1 MSWDGR
7 VIERLAPAEVDA
19 MLHDGAAAHR
29 PYRPHRPYGE
39 VRVLLSATGHE
50 AAYERGPGKWTLQA
64 ILEHLRATHGVRRV
78 GFAGGPQLFRE
89 MAAAGLL
96 DELHLT
102 WQPRILGGKSAPAIT
117 GLEEEFLPRGIALD
131 LLKLKRQGDNCQ
143 ATYRVHPA
151 HP

>member
-29 PYRPHRPYGE
+29 PYGE
-39 VRVLLSATGHE
+39 VRALLSATAHQ
-50 AAYERGPGKWTLQA
+50 AIYERGPGEWTLQA
-64 ILEHLRATHGVRRV
+64 LLEHLWAAYGVRRV

-89 MAAAGLL
+89 LAVAGLL
-96 DELHLT
+96 NELRLT

-117 GLEEEFLPRGIALD
+117 GLEQEFLPRGIALD
-131 LLKLKRQGDNCQ
+131 LLKLERQGDECL
-143 ATYRVHPA
+143 ASYRVHAA